1 MVKMANFAF
10 DRMKTLWE
18 RRKYCLPEY
27 SPFPSMF
34 NSLPHDKILDL
45 SKLKAFADNK
55 INVT

>member
-1 MVKMANFAF
+1 MANFAF
-10 DRMKTLWE
+10 DRMKTMWE